1 MKTNFKTFGMMIL
14 AAGMVTATSCKKPE
28 GCTDPNAKNYDVD
41 AVEDDG
47 TCIVSAF
54 KVASTT
60 ISGVT
65 YQRVTGTIDENYT
78 FTSDKKWLLSGGIFV
93 KSGFTLTIQAGTE
106 IYAAD
111 DATTPFL
118 AIQRGAK
125 INAVGT
131 ASAPIVMTTIKTVT
145 GTPSAGDWGGII
157 INGKAQINNGSE
169 AEGEGGTG
177 KYGGTQDNDNSGTI
191 KYVRV
196 EYAGKLLGTDN
207 ELNGFSFNGV
217 GSGTTV
223 EYIQAYRGA
232 DDGIEF
238 FGGTVS
244 VKYAVSTGNED
255 DSFDWTYG
263 WRGNGQFWVVNQEA
277 GGGDRGIEADNNGSD
292 NTLMPYSNPTIANI
306 TLVGVD
312 DGDASNTGMRLREG
326 TKGKIYNAIVTG
338 FPNYGVR
345 VSDAQTTTNMT
356 AGELVLQNSSVFTN
370 GTNWRDCADF
380 EPTNEATNSTT
391 AISLS
396 GYIGTSSTN
405 ALDPTTLGSWF
416 TAGTFKGAV
425 ESSNDWTA
433 GWTK

>member
-1 MKTNFKTFGMMIL
+1 MKTTIKHFGMMIL
-14 AAGMVTATSCKKPE
+14 AATMLTATSCKKPK
-28 GCTDPNAKNYDVD
+28 GCTDPNAENYDAD
-41 AVEDDG
+41 ATEDDG
-47 TCIVSAF
+47 TCISSPY
-54 KVASTT
+54 KVTTVT
-60 ISGVT
+60 ISGQS
-65 YQRVTGTIDENYT
+65 YERVTGTINKNFT
-78 FTSDKKWLLSGGIFV
+78 FTSTKKWLLSGGVFV
-93 KSGFTLTIQAGTE
+93 ANNATLTIQAGTE
-106 IYAAD
+106 IFAAD
-111 DATTPFL
+111 DASTPFL
-118 AIQRGAK
+118 SISRGGK

-131 ASAPIVMTTIKTVT
+131 ATAPIVMTTIKTIT
-145 GTPSAGDWGGII
+145 GTPSSGDWGGII
-157 INGKAQINNGSE
+157 INGRAQINNGTE

-177 KYGGTQDNDNSGTI
+177 KYGGSNDNDNSGTI

-263 WRGNGQFWVVNQEA
+263 WRGNGQFWVANQEA
-277 GGGDRGIEADNNGSD
+277 TGGDRGIEADNNGDD
-292 NTLMPYSNPTIANI
+292 NTLTPYSNPTIANV

-326 TKGKIYNAIVTG
+326 TKGTIHNALVTG
-338 FPNYGVR
+338 FPSSGVR
-345 VSDAQTTTNMT
+345 VSDVQTTTNMT
-356 AGELVLQNSSVFTN
+356 NGELVVKNSNVYTN
-370 GTNWRDCADF
+370 GTNWRDCTPFSTD
-380 EPTNEATNSTT
+380 ATNSTM
-391 AISLS
+391 AIILS
-396 GYIGTSSTN
+396 GYIGTSTVN
-405 ALDPTTLGSWF
+405 AANPTTLGSWF
-416 TAGTFKGAV
+416 SAGTFVGAV
-425 ESSNDWTA
+425 ETGNDWTA

>member
-1 MKTNFKTFGMMIL
+1 MKTNFRNFGMMLL
-14 AAGMVTATSCKKPE
+14 AAGMVTATSCKKE
-28 GCTDPNAKNYDVD
+28 KGCTDPNARNYNAD

-47 TCIVSAF
+47 SCVSAPY
-54 KVASTT
+54 KVTSVT
-60 ISGVT
+60 ISGQS
-65 YQRVTGTIDENYT
+65 YQRVVGTIDESYT
-78 FTSDKKWLLSGGIFV
+78 FSSDKKWLLSGGVFIDA
-93 KSGFTLTIQAGTE
+93 GATLTIQAGTE

-111 DATTPFL
+111 DASTPFL
-118 AIQRGAK
+118 SILRGGK

-131 ASAPIVMTTIKTVT
+131 AANPIVMTTIKSVT
-145 GTPSAGDWGGII
+145 GTPSAGDWGGLIV
-157 INGKAQINNGSE
+157 NGRATINNGSE
-169 AEGEGGTG
+169 AIGEGGTG
-177 KYGGTQDNDNSGTI
+177 KYGGTNDADNSGTI

-196 EYAGKLLGTDN
+196 EYAGKLLSTDN

-263 WRGNGQFWVVNQEA
+263 WSGNGQFWVVKQEA
-277 GGGDRGIEADNNGSD
+277 GGGDRGIEADNNGAD
-292 NTLMPYSNPTIANI
+292 NTLSPYSNPTISNV

-338 FPNYGVR
+338 FPKYGVR

-356 AGELVLQNSSVFTN
+356 TGELVLKNSIVYSN
-370 GTNWRDCADF
+370 ASNWKDCATFSGD
-380 EPTNEATNSTT
+380 ATNATSGVT
-391 AISLS
+391 LS
-396 GYIGTSSTN
+396 GYIGTTTTN
-405 ALDPTTLGSWF
+405 ALNPTTLGSWF
-416 TAGTFKGAV
+416 TAATFIGAV